1 MVFSPI
7 RYAHNVLWI
16 SGAVL
21 RWVRFGSQKTVAFLI
36 NGGLAMLK
44 EFKDFAIKGNMID
57 MAVGIIIG
65 AAFGKIIE
73 SLVKDVIMPPIGLLM
88 GGVDFSNM
96 FAVLKQGATAGPYAT
111 VEIAQK
117 AGAVT
122 WNYGVFINTVIAF
135 LIVAIAIFMLV
146 KAVNKAKKSEPPAP
160 PAPPAEDVVLLR
172 EIRDSLKK

>member
-1 MVFSPI
+1 
-7 RYAHNVLWI
+7 
-16 SGAVL
+16 
-21 RWVRFGSQKTVAFLI
+21 
-36 NGGLAMLK
+36 MLK